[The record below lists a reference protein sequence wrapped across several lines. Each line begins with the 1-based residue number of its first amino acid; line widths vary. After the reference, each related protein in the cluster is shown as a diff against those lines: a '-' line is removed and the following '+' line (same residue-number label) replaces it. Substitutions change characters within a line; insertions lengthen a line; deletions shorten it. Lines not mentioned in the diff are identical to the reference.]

1 MNVAVGVVGGQ
12 STRIDTT
19 VQTLSRLCYSHVTI
33 PVVMH
38 IVFLYIRANVGEGKH
53 QRRCQAEE

>member
-19 VQTLSRLCYSHVTI
+19 VQTLSRLCYSHVMI